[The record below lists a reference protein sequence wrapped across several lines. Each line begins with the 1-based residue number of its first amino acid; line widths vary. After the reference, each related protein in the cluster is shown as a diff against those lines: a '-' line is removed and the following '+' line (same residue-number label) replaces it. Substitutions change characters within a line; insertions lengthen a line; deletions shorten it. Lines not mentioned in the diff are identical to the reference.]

1 MEIVETRSA
10 LLSNFE
16 VLSLLK
22 EQETERKQQAQH
34 KLPENLLTVEFE
46 VLQFLGETAC
56 ATQSQEQLT
65 NFLEAVKSYGLTR
78 AEKLQ
83 ILNLR
88 PRSAVEIHLLIEE
101 CEERF
106 SQERLEEL
114 IQLVKKTLP
123 RDDDDDD
130 NEVDEENDDQMEE

>member
-1 MEIVETRSA
+1 MEIVQTRSA
-10 LLSNFE
+10 LLSNYE
-16 VLSLLK
+16 VFSLLK
-22 EQETERKQQAQH
+22 EQENERKQQVQH
-34 KLPENLLTVEFE
+34 KHPENLLTIEFE
-46 VLQFLGETAC
+46 VVQFLEGTPSG
-56 ATQSQEQLT
+56 TQTPEQLAD
-65 NFLEAVKSYGLTR
+65 FLESIKDFGLTK

-114 IQLVKKTLP
+114 INLVAEKLP
-123 RDDDDDD
+123 RDDDE
-130 NEVDEENDDQMEE
+130 EVEADENSDQMEE